1 MFPPPYILCL
11 RLTLNQEHCMATH
24 TNKMLKLSIGVGMK
38 QSTCLTTDVT
48 NLQQFQEGISC

>member
-1 MFPPPYILCL
+1 
-11 RLTLNQEHCMATH
+11 MATH